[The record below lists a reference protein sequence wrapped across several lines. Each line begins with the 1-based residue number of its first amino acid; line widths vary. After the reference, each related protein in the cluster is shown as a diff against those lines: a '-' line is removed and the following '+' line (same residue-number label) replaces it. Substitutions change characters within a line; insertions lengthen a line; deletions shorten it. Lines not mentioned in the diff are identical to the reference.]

1 MTKKLNPSDL
11 EEFRNVL
18 LRLKQEITGDIQDLE
33 NDAFLTD
40 GMKASVDNPADVGSD
55 SFAQEFSLE
64 LLARDEETLG
74 EIVEALERLDRGG
87 FGSCEACEGAIG
99 KTRLRAVPYARN
111 CIDCQRALERE
122 A

>member
-1 MTKKLNPSDL
+1 MTKKLNLEDL
-11 EEFRNVL
+11 DGFKKAL
-18 LRLKQEITGDIQDLE
+18 QRLKQEITGDIHELE

-74 EIVEALERLDRGG
+74 EIVEALERIERGG
-87 FGSCEACEGAIG
+87 FGSCESCEAAIG
-99 KTRLRAVPYARN
+99 
-111 CIDCQRALERE
+111 
-122 A
+122 

>member
-1 MTKKLNPSDL
+1 MTKKLNPEDL
-11 EEFRNVL
+11 DGFKNAL
-18 LRLKQEITGDIQDLE
+18 LRLKQEISGDIHDLE

-74 EIVEALERLDRGG
+74 EIVEALERIDRGG
-87 FGSCEACEGAIG
+87 FGACENCESAIG

-111 CIDCQRALERE
+111 CIDCQRILERE
-122 A
+122 V